1 MTPAGPPDLPPGARR
16 TAASAGHAPVTL
28 ADIRAAQ
35 ERIRSGI
42 YRSPCP
48 QSVPLSDLTGCRV
61 FCKLDLLQRTGSF
74 KERGARNA
82 LLLLDDAQRA
92 RGVVAASAGNHA
104 LGLAYHGRLLGIPV
118 TVVMP
123 RFAPLVKLATCRRLG
138 ARVILEGDSFED
150 ARRLAVEMA
159 DRDGLNLVHGFD
171 DARVIAGQGTMA
183 LEVLEDVPDADAIV
197 VPTGGAGLLAGV
209 ATAAKSL
216 RPGIRIVAVEPTA
229 AGSLSA
235 SLAAGR
241 PVQVPTRPT
250 LADGLA
256 VGRVGALPFAIA
268 APLVD
273 RVVTV
278 DEEAIS
284 LAVLRLL
291 ELEKTVVE
299 GAGAAALA
307 AILGDAGAELAG
319 RTVVLLLCGGNID
332 LTILDRVIKHG
343 LAADGRLWR
352 FTTQVTDRPGGM
364 AKLTAAIAA
373 AGASVQEIVHDRAFS
388 GPDVFVTSV
397 EVTVETSDRD
407 HVVALYDR
415 LRAEGF
421 SVVPSTAPGVLPP
434 PRPPAAGRSAGKP

>member
-1 MTPAGPPDLPPGARR
+1 MTRA
-16 TAASAGHAPVTL
+16 TVTL
-28 ADIRAAQ
+28 ADIQQAHD
-35 ERIRSGI
+35 RIRSGI

-48 QSVPLSDLTGCRV
+48 PSIPLSDLTGCKIW
-61 FCKLDLLQRTGSF
+61 CKLDLLQRTGSF

-82 LLLLDDAQRA
+82 LLLLDPAQRA

-104 LGLAYHGRLLGIPV
+104 LGLAYHGSLLGIPV

-123 RFAPLVKLATCRRLG
+123 RFAPLVKVATCRKLG
-138 ARVILEGDSFED
+138 ARVVLEGDSFDD
-150 ARRLAVEMA
+150 ARQLALEMA
-159 DRDGLNLVHGFD
+159 DRDNLNLVHGFD

-183 LEVLEDVPDADAIV
+183 LEILEDVPDAEVIV

-209 ATAAKSL
+209 ATVAKTL
-216 RPGIRIVAVEPTA
+216 RPDIKIIAVEPTA
-229 AGSLSA
+229 AGSLTS
-235 SLAAGR
+235 SLAAGS

-256 VGRVGALPFAIA
+256 VGKVGALPFAIA

-278 DEEAIS
+278 DEQAIS

-307 AILGDAGAELAG
+307 AVMGDLGKEFAG
-319 RTVVLLLCGGNID
+319 RRVVLLLCGGNIE

-343 LAADGRLWR
+343 LTADGRLWR
-352 FTTQVTDRPGGM
+352 FTTQVTDRPGGI
-364 AKLTAAIAA
+364 AKLTAAIAE

-407 HVVALYDR
+407 HVER
-415 LRAEGF
+415 LHKHLRTAGF
-421 SVVPSTAPGVLPP
+421 AVVPSTSPGGGPE
-434 PRPPAAGRSAGKP
+434 RH

>member
-1 MTPAGPPDLPPGARR
+1 MTNIHKAL
-16 TAASAGHAPVTL
+16 TAAAHPEGGTVTL
-28 ADIRAAQ
+28 ADIRAAHD
-35 ERIRSGI
+35 RIRSGI

-48 QSVPLSDLTGCRV
+48 QSIPLSDLTGCRIW
-61 FCKLDLLQRTGSF
+61 CKLDLLQRTGSF

-82 LLLLDDAQRA
+82 LLLLDTAQRA
-92 RGVVAASAGNHA
+92 HGVVAASAGNHA
-104 LGLAYHGRLLGIPV
+104 LGLAYHGKLLGIPV

-123 RFAPLVKLATCRRLG
+123 RFAPLVKVATCRRLG
-138 ARVILEGDSFED
+138 ARVILEGDTFED
-150 ARRLAVEMA
+150 ARRLAGEMA
-159 DRDGLNLVHGFD
+159 RREGLNLVHGFD

-183 LEVLEDVPDADAIV
+183 LEILEDVPDADAII

-209 ATAAKSL
+209 ATVAKSL
-216 RPGIRIVAVEPTA
+216 RPDMLVIAVQPTA

-235 SLAAGR
+235 SLAAGK

-256 VGRVGALPFAIA
+256 VGQVGALPFSIA

-278 DEEAIS
+278 GEESIS
-284 LAVLRLL
+284 LGVLRLL

-299 GAGAAALA
+299 GAGATPLA
-307 AILGDAGAELAG
+307 AIMGDLGAELAG
-319 RTVVLLLCGGNID
+319 RKVVLLLCGGNID
-332 LTILDRVIKHG
+332 LTILDRVIRHG
-343 LAADGRLWR
+343 LMADGRLWR
-352 FTTQVTDRPGGM
+352 FTTQVTDRPGGI

-397 EVTVETSDRD
+397 EVTVETSDRN
-407 HVVALYDR
+407 HVVAIYEQ
-415 LRAEGF
+415 LRAAGF
-421 SVVPSTAPGVLPP
+421 SIVPSTAPGVHA
-434 PRPPAAGRSAGKP
+434 R

>member
-1 MTPAGPPDLPPGARR
+1 MTP
-16 TAASAGHAPVTL
+16 TTVTL
-28 ADIRAAQ
+28 ADIQQAHD
-35 ERIRSGI
+35 RIRSGI

-48 QSVPLSDLTGCRV
+48 PSIPLSGLTGCKIW
-61 FCKLDLLQRTGSF
+61 CKLDLLQRTGSF

-82 LLLLDDAQRA
+82 LLLLDPAQRA

-104 LGLAYHGRLLGIPV
+104 LGLAYHGSLLGIPV

-123 RFAPLVKLATCRRLG
+123 RFAPLVKVATCRKLG
-138 ARVILEGDSFED
+138 ATVVLQGDSFDD
-150 ARRLAVEMA
+150 ARQLALEMA
-159 DRDGLNLVHGFD
+159 NRDGLNLVHGFD

-183 LEVLEDVPDADAIV
+183 LEILEDVPDAEVIV

-209 ATAAKSL
+209 ATVAKTL
-216 RPGIRIVAVEPTA
+216 RPDIKIIAVEPTA
-229 AGSLSA
+229 AGSLTS
-235 SLAAGR
+235 SLAAGS

-256 VGRVGALPFAIA
+256 VGKVGALPFAIA

-278 DEEAIS
+278 DEQAIS

-307 AILGDAGAELAG
+307 AVMGDVGKEFAG
-319 RTVVLLLCGGNID
+319 RRVVLLLCGGNID

-343 LAADGRLWR
+343 LTADGRLWR
-352 FTTQVTDRPGGM
+352 FTTQVTDRPGGI
-364 AKLTAAIAA
+364 AKLTAAIAE

-407 HVVALYDR
+407 HVER
-415 LRAEGF
+415 LHKHLRTAGF
-421 SVVPSTAPGVLPP
+421 AVVPSTSPGGGPE
-434 PRPPAAGRSAGKP
+434 RG

>member
-1 MTPAGPPDLPPGARR
+1 MTP
-16 TAASAGHAPVTL
+16 TTVTL
-28 ADIRAAQ
+28 ADIQQAHD
-35 ERIRSGI
+35 RIRSGI

-48 QSVPLSDLTGCRV
+48 PSIPLSDLTGCKIW
-61 FCKLDLLQRTGSF
+61 CKLDLLQRTGSF

-82 LLLLDDAQRA
+82 LLLLDPAQRA

-104 LGLAYHGRLLGIPV
+104 LGLAYHGSLLGIPV

-123 RFAPLVKLATCRRLG
+123 RFAPLVKVATCRKLG
-138 ARVILEGDSFED
+138 ARVVLQGDSFDD
-150 ARRLAVEMA
+150 ARQLALEMA

-183 LEVLEDVPDADAIV
+183 LEILEDVPDAEVIV

-209 ATAAKSL
+209 ATVAKTL
-216 RPGIRIVAVEPTA
+216 RPDIKIIAVEPTA
-229 AGSLSA
+229 AGSLTS
-235 SLAAGR
+235 SLAAGS

-256 VGRVGALPFAIA
+256 VGKVGALPFAIA

-278 DEEAIS
+278 DEQAIS

-307 AILGDAGAELAG
+307 AVMGDLGKEFAG
-319 RTVVLLLCGGNID
+319 RRVVLLLCGGNID

-343 LAADGRLWR
+343 LTADGRLWR
-352 FTTQVTDRPGGM
+352 FTTQVTDRPGGI
-364 AKLTAAIAA
+364 AKLTAAIAE

-407 HVVALYDR
+407 HVER
-415 LRAEGF
+415 LHKHLRTAGF
-421 SVVPSTAPGVLPP
+421 AVVPSTSPGGGPE
-434 PRPPAAGRSAGKP
+434 RH

>member
-1 MTPAGPPDLPPGARR
+1 MTNIHKAL
-16 TAASAGHAPVTL
+16 TAAAHPEGGTVTL
-28 ADIRAAQ
+28 ADIRAAHD
-35 ERIRSGI
+35 RIRSGI

-48 QSVPLSDLTGCRV
+48 QSIPLSDLTGCRIW
-61 FCKLDLLQRTGSF
+61 CKLDLLQRTGSF

-82 LLLLDDAQRA
+82 LLLLDTAQRA
-92 RGVVAASAGNHA
+92 HGVVAASAGNHA
-104 LGLAYHGRLLGIPV
+104 LGLAYHGKLLGIPV

-123 RFAPLVKLATCRRLG
+123 RFAPLVKVATCRRLG
-138 ARVILEGDSFED
+138 ARVILEGDTFED
-150 ARRLAVEMA
+150 ARRLAGEMA
-159 DRDGLNLVHGFD
+159 RREGLNLVHGFD

-183 LEVLEDVPDADAIV
+183 LEILEDVPDADAII

-209 ATAAKSL
+209 ATVAKSL
-216 RPGIRIVAVEPTA
+216 RPDMLVIAVQPTA

-235 SLAAGR
+235 SLAAGK

-256 VGRVGALPFAIA
+256 VGQVGALPFSIA

-278 DEEAIS
+278 GEESIS

-299 GAGAAALA
+299 GAGAAPLA
-307 AILGDAGAELAG
+307 AMMGDLGAELAG
-319 RTVVLLLCGGNID
+319 RKVVLLLCGGNID
-332 LTILDRVIKHG
+332 LTILDRVIRHG
-343 LAADGRLWR
+343 LMADGRLWR
-352 FTTQVTDRPGGM
+352 FTTQVTDRPGGI

-397 EVTVETSDRD
+397 EVTVETSDRN
-407 HVVALYDR
+407 HVVAIYEQ
-415 LRAEGF
+415 LRAAGF
-421 SVVPSTAPGVLPP
+421 SIVPSTAPGVHA
-434 PRPPAAGRSAGKP
+434 R